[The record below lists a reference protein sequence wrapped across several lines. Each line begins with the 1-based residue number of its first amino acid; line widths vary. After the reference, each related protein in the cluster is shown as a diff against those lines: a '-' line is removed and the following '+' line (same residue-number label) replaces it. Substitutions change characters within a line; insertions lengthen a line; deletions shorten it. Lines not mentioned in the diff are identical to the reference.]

1 LVKNY
6 NNGLAFSVWSIRLLN
21 LFSFQGLRSILIVFI
36 ITNDVTDE
44 VYVGTTKDSVEERWK
59 QYQEAAELDHTAA
72 RLFKDIRDFG
82 AKSFTPSEY
91 AVAFDREDLKDLF
104 EEAMEE
110 YQGTSLVGV
119 KTIKPKPVKVAAP
132 KKTAVKKATTKS
144 KTSGGPVTTKVVKP
158 KVASGRTNSAAKER
172 AIKEAIAEEKADRE
186 SKKLM
191 KASSEAQEM
200 RDIMARL
207 DNRGSTLKKR

>member
-1 LVKNY
+1 M
-6 NNGLAFSVWSIRLLN
+6 LN
-21 LFSFQGLRSILIVFI
+21 LFPIQDLRSILIVFI

-59 QYQEAAELDHTAA
+59 QYQEAAALDHTAA

-110 YQGTSLVGV
+110 HQGISLVGV
-119 KTIKPKPVKVAAP
+119 KTTKPKPVKVAAP
-132 KKTAVKKATTKS
+132 KKAAVKKPTVKS
-144 KTSGGPVTTKVVKP
+144 KTSGGPVTTKIVKP

-172 AIKEAIAEEKADRE
+172 AIKEAIAEEKAERE

-191 KASSEAQEM
+191 KASAEAQEM

>member
-1 LVKNY
+1 M
-6 NNGLAFSVWSIRLLN
+6 LN

-110 YQGTSLVGV
+110 HQGISLVGV
-119 KTIKPKPVKVAAP
+119 KTIKPKPIKVAAP

-144 KTSGGPVTTKVVKP
+144 KTSSGVLTTKIVKP
-158 KVASGRTNSAAKER
+158 KVASGRTNSASKER
-172 AIKEAIAEEKADRE
+172 AIKEAIAEEKAERE

-207 DNRGSTLKKR
+207 DNRGSSLKKR

>member
-1 LVKNY
+1 M
-6 NNGLAFSVWSIRLLN
+6 LN
-21 LFSFQGLRSILIVFI
+21 LFPFQGLKSILIVFI

-110 YQGTSLVGV
+110 HQGTSLVGV
-119 KTIKPKPVKVAAP
+119 KTIKPKPVKVAPP
-132 KKTAVKKATTKS
+132 KKSAVKKTTTKS
-144 KTSGGPVTTKVVKP
+144 KTSGGAVTTKIVKP

-172 AIKEAIAEEKADRE
+172 TIKEAIAEEKAERE

>member
-1 LVKNY
+1 M
-6 NNGLAFSVWSIRLLN
+6 LN

-91 AVAFDREDLKDLF
+91 AVAFVSEDFKDLF

-110 YQGTSLVGV
+110 HQGISLVGV
-119 KTIKPKPVKVAAP
+119 KTIKPKPIKVAAP

-144 KTSGGPVTTKVVKP
+144 KTSSGVLTTKIVKP
-158 KVASGRTNSAAKER
+158 KVASGRTNSASKER
-172 AIKEAIAEEKADRE
+172 AIKEAIAEEKAERE

-207 DNRGSTLKKR
+207 DNRGSSLKKR

>member
-1 LVKNY
+1 M
-6 NNGLAFSVWSIRLLN
+6 LN
-21 LFSFQGLRSILIVFI
+21 LFPIQDLRSILIVFI

-59 QYQEAAELDHTAA
+59 QYQEAAALDHTAA

-110 YQGTSLVGV
+110 HQGISLVGV
-119 KTIKPKPVKVAAP
+119 KTTKPKPVKVAAP
-132 KKTAVKKATTKS
+132 KKAAVKKPTIKS
-144 KTSGGPVTTKVVKP
+144 KTSGGPVTTKIVKP

-172 AIKEAIAEEKADRE
+172 AIKEAIAEEKAERE

-191 KASSEAQEM
+191 KASAEAQEM

>member
-1 LVKNY
+1 M
-6 NNGLAFSVWSIRLLN
+6 LN

-82 AKSFTPSEY
+82 VKSFTPSEY

-104 EEAMEE
+104 EEAIDEH
-110 YQGTSLVGV
+110 QGISLVGV

-132 KKTAVKKATTKS
+132 KKAVVKKSTTKS
-144 KTSGGPVTTKVVKP
+144 KTSDGTVTKKIVKP
-158 KVASGRTNSAAKER
+158 KVASGRTNSATKER
-172 AIKEAIAEEKADRE
+172 AIKEAIAEEKAERE

>member
-1 LVKNY
+1 M
-6 NNGLAFSVWSIRLLN
+6 LN

-110 YQGTSLVGV
+110 HQGISLVGV
-119 KTIKPKPVKVAAP
+119 KTIKPKPIKVAAP
-132 KKTAVKKATTKS
+132 KKTAIKKATTKS
-144 KTSGGPVTTKVVKP
+144 KASSGLLTTKIVKP

-172 AIKEAIAEEKADRE
+172 AIKEAIAEEKAERE

-207 DNRGSTLKKR
+207 DNRGSSLKKR

>member
-1 LVKNY
+1 M
-6 NNGLAFSVWSIRLLN
+6 LN
-21 LFSFQGLRSILIVFI
+21 LFPFQGLRSILIVFI

-44 VYVGTTKDSVEERWK
+44 VYVGTTKDSVEERWQ
-59 QYQEAAELDHTAA
+59 QYREAAELDPTAA

-104 EEAMEE
+104 EEAKEE
-110 YQGTSLVGV
+110 HQGTSLVGV

>member
-1 LVKNY
+1 M
-6 NNGLAFSVWSIRLLN
+6 LN
-21 LFSFQGLRSILIVFI
+21 LFSFQDLRSILIVFT

-44 VYVGTTKDSVEERWK
+44 VYVGTTKDSVDERWK
-59 QYQEAAELDHTAA
+59 QYQEAAAIDHTAA

-82 AKSFTPSEY
+82 AKNFSPSEY

-110 YQGTSLVGV
+110 HQGISLVGV
-119 KTIKPKPVKVAAP
+119 KTIQPKPVKVAPPKKAAP
-132 KKTAVKKATTKS
+132 KKTTAAKARNAH
-144 KTSGGPVTTKVVKP
+144 GPVTTILAKP
-158 KVASGRTNSAAKER
+158 KISSGRTNSAAKER
-172 AIKEAIAEEKADRE
+172 AIKEAIAEEKAERE
-186 SKKLM
+186 TQKLM
-191 KASSEAQEM
+191 KASAEAQEM

>member
-1 LVKNY
+1 M
-6 NNGLAFSVWSIRLLN
+6 LN

-44 VYVGTTKDSVEERWK
+44 VYVGTTRDSVEERWK

-110 YQGTSLVGV
+110 HQGISLVGV
-119 KTIKPKPVKVAAP
+119 KTIKPKPIKVAAP

-144 KTSGGPVTTKVVKP
+144 KTSSGVLTTKIVKP
-158 KVASGRTNSAAKER
+158 KVASGRTNSASKER
-172 AIKEAIAEEKADRE
+172 AIKEAIAEEKAERE

-207 DNRGSTLKKR
+207 DNRGSSLKKR